1 MLHEFSDFVVY
12 MNQIQEGGR
21 EKRRGGETT
30 YNYQI
35 KLCLEKNVFSCSFFK
50 LRVGL
55 IDLCQC
61 HDLMTAK

>member
-35 KLCLEKNVFSCSFFK
+35 KLCLEKNVFSCSFFQTK
-50 LRVGL
+50 GWLN
-55 IDLCQC
+55 
-61 HDLMTAK
+61 